1 VSSRHI
7 ASVALGLVIVLAGC
21 APTSQPGAA
30 APAKAT
36 PAPAASPNPSPSPSP
51 SPGAGG
57 GPAVEIQGFTFD
69 PPELTVPAGTTV
81 TWTNSDFTQHTVT
94 ADDRSYDSG
103 LLSMGATFSH
113 TYTAP
118 GTYGYF
124 CIPHGAPGS
133 GQFGRI
139 VVQ

>member
-1 VSSRHI
+1 VSRRHI
-7 ASVALGLVIVLAGC
+7 ALAALGLIIVLVGC
-21 APTSQPGAA
+21 APASQPGAA

-36 PAPAASPNPSPSPSP
+36 SAPAASPSPSP

-69 PPELTVPAGTTV
+69 PQELTVPAGTTV

>member
-1 VSSRHI
+1 MVAALVVS
-7 ASVALGLVIVLAGC
+7 VLLAACG
-21 APTSQPGAA
+21 PSGQPGATAPLKATA
-30 APAKAT
+30 APAA
-36 PAPAASPNPSPSPSP
+36 SPSPSP
-51 SPGAGG
+51 SPAAQAGG
-57 GPAVEIQGFTFD
+57 GAAVEIQGFTFE
-69 PPELTVPAGTTV
+69 PQELRVPVGTTV

-103 LLSMGATFSH
+103 LLATGATFTH

-139 VVQ
+139 VLQ

>member
-1 VSSRHI
+1 VGALFVSALLAACA
-7 ASVALGLVIVLAGC
+7 ASG
-21 APTSQPGAA
+21 QPGATA
-30 APAKAT
+30 APPKAT
-36 PAPAASPNPSPSPSP
+36 DAAAASPSPSP
-51 SPGAGG
+51 SPAAQAAGG
-57 GPAVEIQGFTFD
+57 ASVEIQGFTFE
-69 PPELTVPAGTTV
+69 PQELSVPVGTTV
-81 TWTNSDFTQHTVT
+81 TWTNGDFTQHTVT

-103 LLSMGATFSH
+103 LLAMGATFSH
-113 TYTAP
+113 TYPAP